1 MRDSLYYLLQALG
14 SLVVVVALIYAVY
27 FGLRR
32 LSHGGLPHR
41 GQGIQV
47 LESQHLGGGR
57 WVYVIEV
64 AGRVLVVGAGSE
76 GLRTLAELSRDEY
89 QEQSSSS
96 EEQPSRADS

>member
-1 MRDSLYYLLQALG
+1 MHGSLFYLLQALG

-32 LSHGGLPHR
+32 LSHTALPRR
-41 GQGIQV
+41 GQGIHV

-64 AGRVLVVGAGSE
+64 AGRVLVVGAGNE
-76 GLRTLAELSRDEY
+76 GLRTLAELAAEEY
-89 QEQSSSS
+89 EKCRS
-96 EEQPSRADS
+96 EADVREASGND